1 MGLHAFN
8 NSVLA
13 GRGNLFARST
23 PVAWAC
29 RQWQPSLSNMCGIIG
44 YVGRSQAAPILL
56 DGLRRLE
63 YRGYDSAGVAIVNGD
78 HVETRKCAGRI
89 ASLAKLV
96 SQKPA
101 AGSYGISHTRWATHG
116 KVNDEN
122 AHPHFDATDKIALVH
137 NGVIENYQAL
147 KEQLIQN
154 GDTNFRSDTDT
165 EVLAHLIG
173 NIYRQLDGKDS
184 KARLVNATRAA
195 LKQVIGTYGIAVVH
209 ADIPNF
215 IVGARRGSPLVLGV
229 GKDENFL
236 ASDVSAIVAY
246 TRDAVYLNDFDL
258 VAIERDKFEISS
270 IEGAVGQ
277 HPVSKV
283 EFSAED
289 IKKGD
294 YPHYMLKEICEQP
307 DTVRDA
313 MRGRLTYE
321 DCTAK
326 LGGLDMNP
334 AELRD
339 VARVVLTGCGT
350 ALHAGRVGEYI
361 IEQLA
366 NIPVEV
372 EFASEYR
379 HRNTPMTERTLV
391 FAISQSGE
399 TADTL
404 GALRESRRKGYRTL
418 GICNNVASTIAR
430 ESDGGVYMHA
440 GPEIGVA
447 ATKSF
452 TSQLVILTLIG
463 LLLGRMRQLSTAEGK
478 RMIDALEALPGQI
491 EEVLKLSD
499 QIKSIAKK
507 YAGVSGML
515 FFGRQFNY
523 PIALEGALKMKEI
536 TYLFAEGHPSAELKH
551 GIIALVR
558 PDLPSIFIA
567 PDDAVFSKNLNNIE
581 QVKARKG
588 PIIAITS
595 GNGAKQLKNLAA
607 DIIEIP
613 SVIDCLSPVLT
624 VIPLQLLAYHLAV
637 ELGRDVDKPRNLAKS
652 VTVE

>member
-1 MGLHAFN
+1 
-8 NSVLA
+8 
-13 GRGNLFARST
+13 
-23 PVAWAC
+23 
-29 RQWQPSLSNMCGIIG
+29 MCGIVG

-89 ASLAKLV
+89 ASLAKLI
-96 SQKPA
+96 SQEPA

-116 KVNDEN
+116 KVNDHN
-122 AHPHFDATDKIALVH
+122 AHPHFDATGKIALVH
-137 NGVIENYQAL
+137 NGVIESYQAL
-147 KEQLIQN
+147 KEQLIQD

-173 NIYRQLDGKDS
+173 NIYRQSDGKDS
-184 KARLVNATRAA
+184 KARLVNAVRAA

-209 ADIPNF
+209 ADIPDF

-258 VAIERDKFEISS
+258 VAVERDKFEISS
-270 IEGAVGQ
+270 IDGAVGE
-277 HPVSKV
+277 HAVSKV

-294 YPHYMLKEICEQP
+294 YPHYMLKEICEQS
-307 DTVRDA
+307 DSVRDA
-313 MRGRLTYE
+313 MRGRLNYE
-321 DCTAK
+321 ECTAK
-326 LGGLDMNP
+326 LGGLNTSP

-366 NIPVEV
+366 SIPVEV

-379 HRNTPMTERTLV
+379 HRNTPPTEHTLV

-404 GALRESRRKGYRTL
+404 GALRESKRKGYRTL

-452 TSQLVILTLIG
+452 TSQLTILTLLG
-463 LLLGRMRQLSTAEGK
+463 LLFGRMRNLATAEGT
-478 RMIDALEALPGQI
+478 RMIEALQALPEQI
-491 EEVLKLSD
+491 EAVLELND
-499 QIKSIAKK
+499 QVKEIARR
-507 YAGVSGML
+507 YADANGFL
-515 FFGRQFNY
+515 FFGRQFNF
-523 PIALEGALKMKEI
+523 PIALEGALKMKEV
-536 TYLFAEGHPSAELKH
+536 TYVFAEGHPSAELKH
-551 GIIALVR
+551 GVIALIR

-567 PDDAVFSKNLNNIE
+567 PDDSVFSKNLNNIE

-588 PIIAITS
+588 PIIALTS
-595 GNGAKQLKNLAA
+595 GKCTKHLKGIA
-607 DIIEIP
+607 DEIVVLP
-613 SVIDCLSPVLT
+613 EAPDYVMPILT

>member
-1 MGLHAFN
+1 
-8 NSVLA
+8 
-13 GRGNLFARST
+13 
-23 PVAWAC
+23 
-29 RQWQPSLSNMCGIIG
+29 MCGIVG
-44 YVGRSQAAPILL
+44 YVGRSEAAPILL

-63 YRGYDSAGVAIVNGD
+63 YRGYDSAGVAIVDGD
-78 HVETRKCAGRI
+78 HLETRKCAGRI
-89 ASLAKLV
+89 ASLAKLM
-96 SQKPA
+96 SEKPA
-101 AGSYGISHTRWATHG
+101 PGSYGIGHTRWATHG
-116 KVNDEN
+116 NVTDDN
-122 AHPHFDATDKIALVH
+122 AHPHFDASGKIAIIH

-147 KEQLIQN
+147 KEQLAIE
-154 GDTNFRSDTDT
+154 GDDKFISQTDT

-173 NIYRQLDGKDS
+173 KIYQQLDGKDS
-184 KARLVNATRAA
+184 KARLVNAVRAA

-209 ADIPNF
+209 SDIPDF
-215 IVGARRGSPLVLGV
+215 MVGARRGSPLVLGV

-246 TRDAVYLNDFDL
+246 TRDAVYLNDFDI
-258 VAIERDKFEISS
+258 VAVERDKFEISS
-270 IEGAVGQ
+270 LAGETGDHEI
-277 HPVSKV
+277 SKV
-283 EFSAED
+283 EFTQED

-294 YPHYMLKEICEQP
+294 YAHYMLKEIFEQP
-307 DTVRDA
+307 NTVRDA
-313 MRGRLTYE
+313 MRGRLTADE
-321 DCTAK
+321 CTAK
-326 LGGLDMNP
+326 LGGLNMTP

-350 ALHAGRVGEYI
+350 ALHAGMVGEYL

-366 NIPVEV
+366 SIPTEV
-372 EFASEYR
+372 EYASEFR
-379 HRNTPMTERTLV
+379 HRNTPMTANTLV

-447 ATKSF
+447 ASKSF

-463 LLLGRMRQLSTAEGK
+463 LLLGRMRHLSTAEGS
-478 RMIDALEALPGQI
+478 RIIEALEALPEQI
-491 EEVLKLSD
+491 ETVLKLSD
-499 QIKSIAKK
+499 HIKAIANK
-507 YAGVSGML
+507 YVDVSGML
-515 FFGRQFNY
+515 FFGRQFNF

-588 PIIAITS
+588 PIIALTS
-595 GNGAKQLKNLAA
+595 GKGAKQLKGLAN
-607 DIIEIP
+607 DVIEIP
-613 SVIDCLSPVLT
+613 SVPDALSPVLT

-637 ELGRDVDKPRNLAKS
+637 ALGRDVDKPRNLAKS

>member
-1 MGLHAFN
+1 
-8 NSVLA
+8 
-13 GRGNLFARST
+13 
-23 PVAWAC
+23 
-29 RQWQPSLSNMCGIIG
+29 MCGIVG
-44 YVGRSQAAPILL
+44 YVGRSEAAPILL

-63 YRGYDSAGVAIVNGD
+63 YRGYDSAGVAIVDGN

-89 ASLAKLV
+89 PALAKLM
-96 SQKPA
+96 SEKPPS
-101 AGSYGISHTRWATHG
+101 GSFGISHTRWATHG

-122 AHPHFDATDKIALVH
+122 AHPHFDASGKIALVH

-147 KEQLIQN
+147 KEQLVRD
-154 GDTNFRSDTDT
+154 GDNDFRSQTDT

-173 NIYRQLDGKDS
+173 SIYQQLDGKDS
-184 KARLVNATRAA
+184 KARLLNAVRRA

-209 ADIPNF
+209 SDIPNF
-215 IVGARRGSPLVLGV
+215 LVGARRGSPLVLGV

-246 TRDAVYLNDFDL
+246 TRDAVYLNDFDV
-258 VAIERDKFEISS
+258 VAVERDKFEISS
-270 IEGAVGQ
+270 LVGETGDHQ
-277 HPVSKV
+277 VSKV
-283 EFSAED
+283 EFTAED

-294 YPHYMLKEICEQP
+294 YPHYMLKEIFEQP
-307 DTVRDA
+307 NSVRDA
-313 MRGRLTYE
+313 MRGRLSLE
-321 DCTAK
+321 ECTAK
-326 LGGLDMNP
+326 LGGLNMTP
-334 AELRD
+334 AQLRD
-339 VARVVLTGCGT
+339 VGRVVLTGCGT
-350 ALHAGRVGEYI
+350 ALHAGMVGEYL

-366 NIPVEV
+366 NIPTEV
-372 EFASEYR
+372 EHASEFR
-379 HRNTPMTERTLV
+379 HRNPPMTRDTLV

-404 GALRESRRKGYRTL
+404 GALHESRRKGYRTL

-463 LLLGRMRQLSTAEGK
+463 LLLGRMRNLSTAEGS
-478 RMIDALEALPGQI
+478 RIIAALETLPEQI

-499 QIKSIAKK
+499 QIKTVAKK
-507 YAGVSGML
+507 YAGVNGML
-515 FFGRQFNY
+515 FFGRQFNF

-551 GIIALVR
+551 GIIALIR

-588 PIIAITS
+588 PIIAFTS
-595 GNGAKQLKNLAA
+595 GTGAKQLKGIANE
-607 DIIEIP
+607 IISLP
-613 SVIDCLSPVLT
+613 DVPDCLTPILT

>member
-1 MGLHAFN
+1 
-8 NSVLA
+8 
-13 GRGNLFARST
+13 
-23 PVAWAC
+23 
-29 RQWQPSLSNMCGIIG
+29 MCGIVG
-44 YVGRSQAAPILL
+44 YVGRADAAPILL

-63 YRGYDSAGVAIVNGD
+63 YRGYDSAGVAIVDGD
-78 HVETRKCAGRI
+78 HVEMRKCAGRI

-96 SQKPA
+96 SENPA
-101 AGSYGISHTRWATHG
+101 PGLFGVSHTRWATHG

-122 AHPHFDATDKIALVH
+122 AHPHFDASGKIALVH

-173 NIYRQLDGKDS
+173 NIYRQFDGKDS
-184 KARLVNATRAA
+184 KARLVNAVRAA
-195 LKQVIGTYGIAVVH
+195 LKRVIGTYGIALVH
-209 ADIPNF
+209 ADIANF
-215 IVGARRGSPLVLGV
+215 MVGARRGSPLVLGV

-236 ASDVSAIVAY
+236 ASDVSAIVAH
-246 TRDAVYLNDFDL
+246 TRDAIYLNDFDV
-258 VAIERDKFEISS
+258 VAVERDKFEISS
-270 IEGAVGQ
+270 LDGVSGQ

-294 YPHYMLKEICEQP
+294 YPHYMLKEIFEQP
-307 DTVRDA
+307 DSVRDA

-321 DCTAK
+321 ECTAK
-326 LGGLDMNP
+326 LGGLNMTP

-339 VARVVLTGCGT
+339 VARIVLTGCGT
-350 ALHAGRVGEYI
+350 ALHAAMVGEYL

-366 NIPVEV
+366 NIPTEV
-372 EFASEYR
+372 EFASEFR
-379 HRNTPMTERTLV
+379 HRNTPMTPDTLV
-391 FAISQSGE
+391 FAISQ
-399 TADTL
+399 
-404 GALRESRRKGYRTL
+404 
-418 GICNNVASTIAR
+418 
-430 ESDGGVYMHA
+430 

-463 LLLGRMRQLSTAEGK
+463 LLLGRMRNLSTAQGS
-478 RMIDALEALPGQI
+478 RIITGLEALPEQI

-499 QIKSIAKK
+499 RIKAIVKK
-507 YAGVSGML
+507 YADVSGML

-558 PDLPSIFIA
+558 PDLPSVFIA
-567 PDDAVFSKNLNNIE
+567 PDDTVFSKNVNNIE

-595 GNGAKQLKNLAA
+595 GNGAKQLKGLVNE
-607 DIIEIP
+607 IIEIP
-613 SVIDCLSPVLT
+613 AVLDPVSPALT
-624 VIPLQLLAYHLAV
+624 VIPLQLFAYHLAV

>member
-1 MGLHAFN
+1 
-8 NSVLA
+8 
-13 GRGNLFARST
+13 
-23 PVAWAC
+23 
-29 RQWQPSLSNMCGIIG
+29 MCGIVG
-44 YVGRSQAAPILL
+44 YVGGAEAAPILL

-63 YRGYDSAGVAIVNGD
+63 YRGYDSAGVAIVDGD
-78 HVETRKCAGRI
+78 HVEMRKCAGRI
-89 ASLAKLV
+89 ASLVKLV

-101 AGSYGISHTRWATHG
+101 PGLFGISHTRWATHG

-122 AHPHFDATDKIALVH
+122 AHPHFDASGKIALVH

-147 KEQLIQN
+147 KEQLIQD

-173 NIYRQLDGKDS
+173 SIYRQLDGKDS
-184 KARLVNATRAA
+184 KARLVNAVRAA
-195 LKQVIGTYGIAVVH
+195 LKQVIGTYGIALVH

-215 IVGARRGSPLVLGV
+215 MVGARRGSPLVLGV

-236 ASDVSAIVAY
+236 ASDVSAIVAH
-246 TRDAVYLNDFDL
+246 TRDAIYLNDFDV
-258 VAIERDKFEISS
+258 VAVERDKFEISS
-270 IEGAVGQ
+270 LDGVSGQ
-277 HPVSKV
+277 HAVSKV

-294 YPHYMLKEICEQP
+294 YPHYMLKEISEQP
-307 DTVRDA
+307 NSVRDA

-321 DCTAK
+321 ECTAK
-326 LGGLDMNP
+326 LGGLNMTP

-339 VARVVLTGCGT
+339 VARIVLTGCGT
-350 ALHAGRVGEYI
+350 ALHAAMIGEYL
-361 IEQLA
+361 IEQVA
-366 NIPVEV
+366 NLPTEV
-372 EFASEYR
+372 EFASEFR
-379 HRNTPMTERTLV
+379 HRNTPLTPDTLV

-404 GALRESRRKGYRTL
+404 GALRESRRKGHRTL

-463 LLLGRMRQLSTAEGK
+463 LLLGRMRHLSTAQGS
-478 RMIDALEALPGQI
+478 RIIAALEALPEQI
-491 EEVLKLSD
+491 EEVLRLSD
-499 QIKSIAKK
+499 QINAIAKK
-507 YAGVSGML
+507 YADVSGML

-558 PDLPSIFIA
+558 PDLPSVFIA
-567 PDDAVFSKNLNNIE
+567 PDDTVFSKNVNNIE

-588 PIIAITS
+588 QIIAVTS
-595 GNGAKQLKNLAA
+595 GNGAHQLKGLVN

-613 SVIDCLSPVLT
+613 TVLEPVSPILT
-624 VIPLQLLAYHLAV
+624 VIPLQLFAYHLAV